1 MSDQTIFEAVASAI
15 RATLGLPGKEP
26 IQAEQ
31 LLFYD
36 LAFTSMDMLD
46 LLFRVEDHFQISIPE
61 NTFYELAKGDLAN
74 QDFASGGML
83 TPVGRE
89 HLMALLHDSPHG
101 IFPERIHVQTLPRYC
116 TVGAIVRL
124 VAHKLKARQQ
134 DTCSS

>member
-1 MSDQTIFEAVASAI
+1 MSDQPIFEAVAGAI
-15 RATLGLPGKEP
+15 RATLGLPGDEP

-61 NTFYELAKGDLAN
+61 NTFYNLAKGELAEP
-74 QDFASGGML
+74 DFADGGVL
-83 TPVGRE
+83 TTAGRQR
-89 HLMALLHDSPHG
+89 LMAVLHDSPSG

-124 VAHKLKARQQ
+124 VA
-134 DTCSS
+134 